1 MNRQRILI
9 AEDHVRLAEAFRK
22 LLEPEFEVVGIVS
35 DGRSLVREAMQSR
48 PDLITLDL
56 SMPLFNVK
64 EAARRLA
71 ELVPHA
77 KLLIVTM
84 NEDPEIAE
92 GALKGWADG
101 YVLKKSASSE
111 LVHAVQEVLKGR
123 QYMTPRLVRRV
134 EGSLS

>member
-1 MNRQRILI
+1 MNRHRILI

-22 LLEPEFEVVGIVS
+22 LLEPEFEVIGIVS
-35 DGRSLVREAMQSR
+35 DGRSLVREAVQLR

-64 EAARRLA
+64 EAGRQLA
-71 ELVPHA
+71 ETAPNT

-84 NEDPEIAE
+84 NEDAEIATR
-92 GALKGWADG
+92 ALNGWADG

-111 LVHAVQEVLKGR
+111 LVHAVREVLSGR
-123 QYMTPRLVRRV
+123 QYMTPRLIRRV
-134 EGSLS
+134 EG